1 MVRKLSFS
9 RHNQN
14 RLFLLVIFCSFLYT
28 AYLLAF
34 SGFITSF
41 KIELRHNFGSQL
53 KKNDIFSSGKNH
65 DLSYPLN
72 ASPKYK
78 FLRDANLQASR
89 HLPDALIIGVKKSG
103 TRALLEFIKLHPN
116 VQAPSSEMHFF
127 DKNYARGIKW
137 YRNRMPLT
145 LEGQMTMEKT
155 PSYFVTKRVP
165 SRVKKMNPYVKLVVV
180 VRDPVTRAVSDYTQS
195 ASKKPPA
202 LRKSFA
208 ELLYLNGTNVVNTRW
223 GIVRIGL
230 YARYLDAWLRFF
242 PLDQFIFISGET
254 LIVDPAAEMR
264 RLQDF
269 LGLKVIITEKHFYFN
284 TTKGFPCLMKSETL
298 ATPHCL
304 GKNKGRA
311 HPKVDGSILDRLRQF
326 YRPFNLRF
334 YQMTGID
341 FGW

>member
-1 MVRKLSFS
+1 MGRKLSFS
-9 RHNQN
+9 HHHQI
-14 RLFLLVIFCSFLYT
+14 RLFLLVILSSLVYII
-28 AYLLAF
+28 YLFAVPN
-34 SGFITSF
+34 FITSF
-41 KIELRHNFGSQL
+41 KIELRHSYGSL
-53 KKNDIFSSGKNH
+53 VGHTDSTDGSEKH
-65 DLSYPLN
+65 TPLQRN

-78 FLRDANLQASR
+78 FLRDENLQASR

-127 DKNYARGIKW
+127 DKNYVRGLSW
-137 YRNRMPLT
+137 YRNQMPLT

-165 SRVKKMNPYVKLVVV
+165 SRVKKMNPYVKLIVV
-180 VRDPVTRAVSDYTQS
+180 VRDPVTRAISDYTQS
-195 ASKKPPA
+195 SSKKPEY

-208 ELLYLNGTNVVNTRW
+208 DLFYINGTNVVNTRW

-230 YARYLDAWLRFF
+230 YARYLDTWLKYF
-242 PLDQFIFISGET
+242 PLSQFIFISGET
-254 LIVDPAAEMR
+254 LIVDPAAEMK

-298 ATPHCL
+298 ASPHCL
-304 GKNKGRA
+304 GKNKGRI
-311 HPKVDGSILDRLRQF
+311 HPKIDESILDRLTQF
-326 YRPFNLRF
+326 YRPFNLKF

>member
-1 MVRKLSFS
+1 MTRRLSFS
-9 RHNQN
+9 HHNQF
-14 RLFLLVIFCSFLYT
+14 RLFLLLVLGSLVYT
-28 AYLLAF
+28 AYLFA
-34 SGFITSF
+34 SPSFITSF
-41 KIELRHNFGSQL
+41 KIELSHSYGSLLGTQ
-53 KKNDIFSSGKNH
+53 NTNIDSGSKE
-65 DLSYPLN
+65 SQQRN

-78 FLRDANLQASR
+78 FLRDANLQASQ

-103 TRALLEFIKLHPN
+103 TRALLEFIKLHPS
-116 VQAPSSEMHFF
+116 VQAPSSEIHFF
-127 DKNYARGIKW
+127 DKNYARGLRW
-137 YRNRMPLT
+137 YRNQMPLT

-165 SRVKKMNPYVKLVVV
+165 SRVKKMNPYVKLIVV

-195 ASKKPPA
+195 ASKKSPET
-202 LRKSFA
+202 RKSFS
-208 ELLYLNGTNVVNTRW
+208 ELLYLNGTRVVNTHW

-230 YARYLDAWLRFF
+230 YARYLATWLRYF
-242 PLDQFIFISGET
+242 PLAQFIFISGET
-254 LIVDPAAEMR
+254 LIVDPAAELR

-284 TTKGFPCLMKSETL
+284 TSKGFPCLMKSETL

-304 GKNKGRA
+304 GKNKGRI
-311 HPKVDGSILDRLRQF
+311 HPKIRTSILDRLRQF

-334 YQMTGID
+334 YQMTGIN